1 MTRAHDKRKEP
12 TMSKTNT
19 GKKRPAYR
27 IYSVTKEE
35 GKDPVWQEIG
45 VAWTHNDGKG
55 LNLQFNALP
64 LPNGEIV
71 LRVPKPRMAESEA

>member
-1 MTRAHDKRKEP
+1 
-12 TMSKTNT
+12 MSKTKT
-19 GKKRPAYR
+19 EKKRPAYR

-35 GKDPVWQEIG
+35 DKDPIWQIIG
-45 VAWTHNDGKG
+45 AAWTHNDGKG

-71 LRVPKPRMAESEA
+71 LRVPKPKKFEAA